1 MFVLIPYCS
10 ALHKTSYTV
19 KKQWYSPAIML
30 LIGMRIY
37 PRIQPKR
44 VVDRALLLC
53 ASSSLIYSGHH
64 CDDCSLFPYSIT
76 FPSPLSLNIPVSVQH
91 VIPPFPQPI
100 SANIMKELALP
111 APPILAPIPGRLSP

>member
-10 ALHKTSYTV
+10 VLHKTSYTV

-37 PRIQPKR
+37 PPIQPKG

-53 ASSSLIYSGHH
+53 ASSSLTYSGHH
-64 CDDCSLFPYSIT
+64 CDDCSLLPCSIT
-76 FPSPLSLNIPVSVQH
+76 FLSPSLSLNIPVSVQH

-100 SANIMKELALP
+100 SANMKELALP
-111 APPILAPIPGRLSP
+111 APPILAPIPGRLLP